1 MQQLPI
7 KWLEK
12 LLKFIKELRKRAM
25 HEIEQP
31 ILLNRP
37 KSPTGKRP
45 RSSVMIRTSLAET
58 IAQFT
63 VFYTY
68 IKPRSNGS
76 PGGDD
81 SPVTKQVAP
90 NPGTKSPET
99 RPKSPEVYVTKK
111 VVTTCFIL
119 NPSTLIYSLV

>member
-1 MQQLPI
+1 
-7 KWLEK
+7 
-12 LLKFIKELRKRAM
+12 M

-45 RSSVMIRTSLAET
+45 RSSVMIRASLAET

-119 NPSTLIYSLV
+119 SPSTLIYSLV